1 MKESAINL
9 GKWIS
14 GYFRARCNTKDY
26 LLSQDCRQ
34 SSYSSLLELDGT
46 ATEEVM
52 ISLLNSGLGNGLG
65 PSNYYKLSQI

>member
-14 GYFRARCNTKDY
+14 DYFRARCNTKDY
-26 LLSQDCRQ
+26 LLSQDCHH
-34 SSYSSLLELDGT
+34 SSYSSLLELEGT

-52 ISLLNSGLGNGLG
+52 ISFLNSGLG
-65 PSNYYKLSQI
+65 PSNY

>member
-14 GYFRARCNTKDY
+14 DYFRARCNTKDY
-26 LLSQDCRQ
+26 LLSQDCHP

-52 ISLLNSGLGNGLG
+52 ISFLNSGLG
-65 PSNYYKLSQI
+65 PSNY

>member
-14 GYFRARCNTKDY
+14 GYFRERCNTKDY
-26 LLSQDCRQ
+26 LLSQDCQHSR
-34 SSYSSLLELDGT
+34 YSSLLELDGT

-52 ISLLNSGLGNGLG
+52 ISFLNSGLGNGPG
-65 PSNYYKLSQI
+65 PSNY

>member
-14 GYFRARCNTKDY
+14 GYFRERCNTKDY
-26 LLSQDCRQ
+26 LLSQDCQ
-34 SSYSSLLELDGT
+34 PSSYSSLLQLDGT

-52 ISLLNSGLGNGLG
+52 ISFLNSGLGNGLG
-65 PSNYYKLSQI
+65 PSNY

>member
-14 GYFRARCNTKDY
+14 DYFRARCNTKDY
-26 LLSQDCRQ
+26 LLSQDCHP
-34 SSYSSLLELDGT
+34 SSYSSPLELDGT

-52 ISLLNSGLGNGLG
+52 ISFLNSGLG
-65 PSNYYKLSQI
+65 PSNY

>member
-26 LLSQDCRQ
+26 LLSQDCQQ
-34 SSYSSLLELDGT
+34 SSYSSLLELDGA
-46 ATEEVM
+46 ATEKVM
-52 ISLLNSGLGNGLG
+52 ISFLNSGLG
-65 PSNYYKLSQI
+65 PSNY

>member
-14 GYFRARCNTKDY
+14 DYFRARCNTKDY
-26 LLSQDCRQ
+26 LLSQDCHPG
-34 SSYSSLLELDGT
+34 SYSSLLELDGT

-52 ISLLNSGLGNGLG
+52 ISFLNSGLG
-65 PSNYYKLSQI
+65 PSNY